1 MREDDKKVL
10 CRSYLLAALTPEE
23 RETAI
28 AALHATAAVYPAGT
42 IVASPDSFTHALS
55 FVISGTLTVTR
66 EEGSSSVLLRML
78 GAGAS
83 FGAASLFGCGE
94 TYPTTIRAK
103 TAVRILAITEGAL
116 EALFLHEPRA
126 ALAHIRFLG
135 ERVRFLNERLNAT
148 TGRNVE
154 SKVSKYLLDTHG
166 KDAFR
171 SELNMTQIARSLDIG
186 RASLYRLL
194 TRFSTEGAIE
204 LSHGSVRI
212 LDFDYLKRKANI
224 S

>member
-1 MREDDKKVL
+1 MRDDDKKVL
-10 CRSYLLAALTPEE
+10 CQSYLLAALTPEE
-23 RETAI
+23 REAAI
-28 AALHATAAVYPAGT
+28 AALHATVVVYPPDT
-42 IVASPDSFTHALS
+42 IVSAPDSFTHALY
-55 FVISGTLTVTR
+55 FVVSGTLSVTR
-66 EEGSSSVLLRML
+66 EDGNAPVLLRML

-94 TYPTTIRAK
+94 TYPTTVRSK
-103 TAVRILAITEGAL
+103 TTVRILAITERAL
-116 EALFLHEPRA
+116 EMLFLREPRA

-154 SKVSKYLLDTHG
+154 SKVSKYLLDTYG
-166 KDAFR
+166 KDAFH
-171 SELNMTQIARSLDIG
+171 SDLNMTQVARSLDIG

-194 TRFSTEGAIE
+194 TRFSTDGAIE
-204 LSHGSVRI
+204 FAHGSVRI
-212 LDFDYLKRKANI
+212 LNQDYLKRKANI

>member
-1 MREDDKKVL
+1 MREDDKTVL
-10 CRSYLLAALTPEE
+10 RNSYLLAGLTPAEQ
-23 RETAI
+23 ETAI
-28 AALHATAAVYPAGT
+28 AALHATAVVYPAGT
-42 IVASPDSFTHALS
+42 IVSSPDTFTHALY
-55 FVISGTLTVTR
+55 FVVSGSLTVTR
-66 EEGSSSVLLRML
+66 EDGSASVLLRML

-94 TYPTTIRAK
+94 TYPTTIRAR

-116 EALFLHEPRA
+116 ETLFLHEPRA

-154 SKVSKYLLDTHG
+154 SKVSKYLLDTYG
-166 KDAFR
+166 KETFR
-171 SELNMTQIARSLDIG
+171 SELNMTQVARSLDIG

-194 TRFSTEGAIE
+194 TRFSADGAIS
-204 LSHGSVRI
+204 LSRGTVRI